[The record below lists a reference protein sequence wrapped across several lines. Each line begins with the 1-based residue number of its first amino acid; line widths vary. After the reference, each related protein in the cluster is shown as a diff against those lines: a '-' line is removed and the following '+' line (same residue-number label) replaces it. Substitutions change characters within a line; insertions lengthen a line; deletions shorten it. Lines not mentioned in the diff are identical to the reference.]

1 MTKRISRILAVCLF
15 AIHPIAC
22 RGEAL
27 RGDCRFNGPLKVVQL
42 PAEYY
47 EGLNIAR
54 RDAEPET
61 LLYVTGGLSE
71 DKKTQ
76 EVMRVFTGTRQF
88 ELEWIPYEAEPA
100 GYKRFASENPSHPMI
115 QNSKI
120 RFEYLGEK
128 NEVVVP
134 MSDIDGRLRFE
145 NRSHF
150 TGTRRLMYGNHAL
163 LEQDL
168 TNWTDLGR
176 VATFVQI
183 EPDGDRIV
191 VACSD
196 KSGAKLAV
204 FSRSQLDREEKAE
217 EKK

>member
-1 MTKRISRILAVCLF
+1 MVCLF
-15 AIHPIAC
+15 ALTPIAC
-22 RGEAL
+22 RGEAI
-27 RGDCRFNGPLKVVQL
+27 RGDCRFHEPLKVVQL
-42 PAEYY
+42 PAKYY

-61 LLYVTGGLSE
+61 LLYLTGGLSE

-88 ELEWIPYEAEPA
+88 ELEWIPYETEPA
-100 GYKRFASENPSHPMI
+100 GYKRFASEDPTHPLM

-128 NEVVVP
+128 SQVVVP
-134 MSDIDGRLRFE
+134 ISDIDGRLSIE
-145 NRSHF
+145 NRDHF
-150 TGTRRLMYGNHAL
+150 TGTRRLMYGSRPL

-168 TNWTDLGR
+168 TNWTNLLR
-176 VATFVQI
+176 VAKFVQI

-191 VACSD
+191 LFCSD
-196 KSGAKLAV
+196 RSGAKLAV
-204 FSRSQLDREEKAE
+204 FSRSQLDREAGETK
-217 EKK
+217 